1 MVAKRIIPCLDV
13 ADGRV
18 VKGVN
23 FVGLRDAGDPVELAC
38 LYSASG
44 ADELV
49 FLDIAASHQGR
60 ATLVDLV
67 RRTAEAVT
75 IPFTVG
81 GGIGSVEGITEL
93 LRAGADKISLNSAAV
108 RDPQLV
114 SRGAERFGCQCI
126 VVAIDA
132 RRRPGPVLHR
142 LGSDE
147 KAADGNGADANGA
160 GEKAA
165 GWDVFVKGG
174 RENTGLDA
182 VAWAQRAVALGA
194 GEILLTSMDGDG
206 TQAGYDL
213 ALTRA
218 VAEAVDVPVIAS
230 GGAGCIDHIA
240 EALAPGP
247 EGGSASAALL
257 ASLLHDRVLSVE
269 EIKTELLGR
278 GLHLRPLEIMNKSQ
292 PL

>member
-1 MVAKRIIPCLDV
+1 MVALRLIPCLDV

-18 VKGVN
+18 VKGIN

-38 LYSASG
+38 RYSQAG

-49 FLDIAASHQGR
+49 FLDIAASHEGR

-67 RRTAEAVT
+67 RRTAESVT

-81 GGIGSVEGITEL
+81 GGIGSIEGITEL
-93 LRAGADKISLNSAAV
+93 LRAGADKISLNSSAV
-108 RDPQLV
+108 RRPELV
-114 SRGAERFGCQCI
+114 REGAERFGCQCI

-132 RRRPGPVLHR
+132 RRR
-142 LGSDE
+142 S
-147 KAADGNGADANGA
+147 A
-160 GEKAA
+160 G

-182 VAWAQRAVALGA
+182 VDWAKRVTALGA

-213 ALTRA
+213 ELTRA
-218 VAEAVDVPVIAS
+218 VADAVAVPVIAS
-230 GGAGCIDHIA
+230 GGAGCIDHLA
-240 EALAPGP
+240 QALDAGPG
-247 EGGSASAALL
+247 GGHASAALL
-257 ASLLHDRVLSVE
+257 ASLLHDGVLSVE
-269 EIKTELLGR
+269 EIKQDLLQR
-278 GLHLRPLEIMNKSQ
+278 GLAIRP
-292 PL
+292 

>member
-1 MVAKRIIPCLDV
+1 MVALRLIPCLDV
-13 ADGRV
+13 ARGRV

-38 LYSASG
+38 RYSGAG

-49 FLDIAASHQGR
+49 FLDIAASHEGR
-60 ATLVDLV
+60 GTLIEMV
-67 RRTAEAVT
+67 RRTAESVT

-81 GGIGSVEGITEL
+81 GGISTVDGITDL
-93 LRAGADKISLNSAAV
+93 LRAGADKVSLNSSAV
-108 RDPQLV
+108 RRPELV
-114 SRGAERFGCQCI
+114 REGADRFGCQCI

-132 RRRPGPVLHR
+132 RKR
-142 LGSDE
+142 
-147 KAADGNGADANGA
+147 DGD
-160 GEKAA
+160 

-182 VAWAQRAVALGA
+182 VDWARRVAELGA

-218 VAEAVDVPVIAS
+218 VADAVPVPVIAS

-240 EALAPGP
+240 QALETGP
-247 EGGSASAALL
+247 EGGHASAALL
-257 ASLLHDRVLSVE
+257 ASLLHDGVLTVE
-269 EIKTELLGR
+269 EIKQDLLAR
-278 GLHLRPLEIMNKSQ
+278 GLSIRP
-292 PL
+292 

>member
-38 LYSASG
+38 RYSAAG

-60 ATLVDLV
+60 GTLVELV
-67 RRTAEAVT
+67 QRTAEAVT

-81 GGIGSVEGITEL
+81 GGISSVEGITAL
-93 LRAGADKISLNSAAV
+93 LRAGADKVSLNSSAV
-108 RDPQLV
+108 RDPELV
-114 SRGAERFGCQCI
+114 ARGAERFGGQCI

-132 RRRPGPVLHR
+132 RAR
-142 LGSDE
+142 
-147 KAADGNGADANGA
+147 A
-160 GEKAA
+160 GG
-165 GWDVFVKGG
+165 GWDVYVKGG

-182 VAWAQRAVALGA
+182 VAWARQVVALGA

-206 TQAGYDL
+206 TQAGYAL
-213 ALTRA
+213 ELTRA
-218 VAEAVDVPVIAS
+218 VADAVQVPVIAS
-230 GGAGCIDHIA
+230 GGAGCIDHLA
-240 EALAPGP
+240 EALDPGP
-247 EGGSASAALL
+247 AGGHASAALL
-257 ASLLHDRVLSVE
+257 ASLLHDGILSVE
-269 EIKTELLGR
+269 QIKTELLRR
-278 GLHLRPLEIMNKSQ
+278 GLPIRPLALSC
-292 PL
+292 